1 MDRFVFAESISR
13 IRMRTNSSQ
22 LSSGLHSK
30 TRARKKSRIILS
42 RACVSAF
49 CKFKSCKIYKFSSN
63 ISRFLTFSNNQWFY
77 WFSDDVLSI
86 CLCHTVL
93 SFSLVVF
100 EKCWVCWPVG
110 SQPAAEWIRL
120 DSPCIWPFV
129 PSLDFGLKSFL
140 LAAPGAVA
148 HSKTSLLGCCWPSV
162 SPRHSSKPLPAGSYL
177 AHEAPQCCVK
187 GRCRHSPFKKWIV
200 GKKLAII

>member
-1 MDRFVFAESISR
+1 M
-13 IRMRTNSSQ
+13 
-22 LSSGLHSK
+22 
-30 TRARKKSRIILS
+30 
-42 RACVSAF
+42 
-49 CKFKSCKIYKFSSN
+49 
-63 ISRFLTFSNNQWFY
+63 
-77 WFSDDVLSI
+77 LSI
-86 CLCHTVL
+86 RLRHTVL

-120 DSPCIWPFV
+120 DSPCVWPFV

-200 GKKLAII
+200 GKKTGYNIIVCCFLVVKKQYSTFTFENTDHHVDRATVCCRMLAQQS